1 MSLAD
6 RSEVLLERVVMA
18 REGGHQRA
26 GQVEM
31 VRAVA
36 NAIEEGR
43 HLVVEAGTGT
53 GKSFAYLVPALASGQ
68 RVVVSTATKSLQDQL
83 GERDLPFIAEALRE
97 ELSVT
102 TAVVKGRGSYLCL
115 SRLEEHLEGAGW
127 SRQEGL
133 FDRGTT
139 LPDEL
144 QKLVEWAA
152 ETDSGDR
159 DAMPFE
165 VEDWS
170 EYSVAG
176 MECPGREACPQ
187 GKECFAMAALEKAER
202 ADVVVVNHHLY
213 GAYLAADKAIL
224 PEHRFVVFD
233 EAHRLEDT
241 MASALG
247 VELAGW
253 RVWQLVRSARAL
265 PLIVGSAVAT
275 RLTRALT
282 GAATAL
288 DKSLADTRPGR
299 FQDPSDLAASGALER
314 LLLVVDDLV
323 ATVRSATP
331 STPAGVGAKARL
343 LRLSGH
349 MLGDLDFV
357 ATMDAGLVGWVEGGA
372 RPSLKVAPI
381 DVAGLLRFH
390 LLDEVTIIATSAT
403 LSVGGDLSPT
413 ARALGL
419 TADDHTRLF
428 VQSPFDYRTQ
438 ACLYVAASL
447 PDPRSEEWA
456 DQALDE
462 AAALLALSGGR
473 GLLLTTSYRMLDRA
487 AERLAGETSYRLL
500 VQGELP
506 KQALVREF
514 EEDETSVLAAT
525 MGFWEGL
532 DIPGRSLQVVII
544 DKLPFPRPDDPL
556 WQARRELAEA
566 EGLSSFAAVDLP
578 RAAVLLAQGSGR
590 LIRSVDDR
598 GLVVVLDPRLAK
610 ARYGS
615 ALIAALPDMAR
626 TADPEVAREFLRR
639 MRTEET

>member
-6 RSEVLLERVVMA
+6 RSEPLLERVVAA
-18 REGGHQRA
+18 REGGHHRA

-31 VRAVA
+31 SRAVA
-36 NAIEEGR
+36 DAIEQGR

-53 GKSFAYLVPALASGQ
+53 GKSFAYLVPAVACGS

-83 GERDLPFIAEALRE
+83 GERDLPFIAEALGD
-97 ELSVT
+97 ELSVA

-115 SRLEEHLEGAGW
+115 SRLEEHLEEAGW
-127 SRQEGL
+127 RRQEGL
-133 FDRGTT
+133 FGQSVDV
-139 LPDEL
+139 PDEL
-144 QKLVEWAA
+144 RALVEWAA

-187 GKECFAMAALEKAER
+187 GQECFAMAALDRAAE

-213 GAYLAADKAIL
+213 GAYLASEKTIL
-224 PEHRFVVFD
+224 PEHAVVIFD

-253 RVWQLVRSARAL
+253 RVWQLVRSARSL
-265 PLIVGSAVAT
+265 PLVVGTAAAT
-275 RLTRALT
+275 RLVRSLS

-288 DKSLADTRPGR
+288 DKALGQARPGR
-299 FQDPSDLAASGALER
+299 FHDPAELEAADALTR
-314 LLLVVDDLV
+314 LLSVVDDLV
-323 ATVRSATP
+323 ATVRAASPA
-331 STPAGVGAKARL
+331 TPAGQGAKARL

-357 ATMDAGLVGWVEGGA
+357 ATMSEGLVGWVEGGA
-372 RPSLKVAPI
+372 RPALKVAPV
-381 DVAGLLRFH
+381 DVAGLLRHH
-390 LLDEVTIIATSAT
+390 LLGDVTVIATSAT
-403 LSVGGDLSPT
+403 LSVGGDLGPT

-419 TADDHTRLF
+419 GPDDHSRLF

-438 ACLYVAASL
+438 ACLYAAASL
-447 PDPRSEEWA
+447 PDPRSDEWA
-456 DQALDE
+456 EAALDE
-462 AAALLALSGGR
+462 AADLLEISGGR
-473 GLLLTTSYRMLDRA
+473 GLMLTTSHRMLGRA
-487 AERLAGETSYRLL
+487 AERLVGVGSFRLL

-514 EEDETSVLAAT
+514 EEDETSVLVAT

-532 DIPGRSLQVVII
+532 DVPGRSLQVVII

-556 WQARRELAEA
+556 WQARREVAEA

-598 GLVVVLDPRLAK
+598 GLVAVLDPRLAR

-615 ALIAALPDMAR
+615 ALIQALPDMAR
-626 TADPEVAREFLRR
+626 TADPAVAREFLTRLR
-639 MRTEET
+639 A

>member
-1 MSLAD
+1 ML
-6 RSEVLLERVVMA
+6 
-18 REGGHQRA
+18 
-26 GQVEM
+26 
-31 VRAVA
+31 RAVA
-36 NAIEEGR
+36 DAIEQGR
-43 HLVVEAGTGT
+43 HLVVQAGTGT
-53 GKSFAYLVPALASGQ
+53 GKSFAYLVPALASGR

-83 GERDLPFIAEALRE
+83 GERDLPFIAKALAD

-115 SRLEEHLEGAGW
+115 SLLEEHLEAAGW

-133 FDRGTT
+133 FHDDIE
-139 LPDEL
+139 LPGEL
-144 QKLVEWAA
+144 RSLVEWAA
-152 ETDSGDR
+152 VTDSGDR

-165 VEDWS
+165 VDDWS
-170 EYSVAG
+170 DYSVAG

-187 GKECFAMAALEKAER
+187 GKECFAMAALDRAET

-213 GAYLAADKAIL
+213 GAYLASDKSIL
-224 PEHRFVVFD
+224 PEHRVVVFD

-253 RVWQLVRSARAL
+253 RVWQLVRSSRSL
-265 PLIVGSAVAT
+265 PLIVGSAAAA
-275 RLTRALT
+275 RLVRALT
-282 GAATAL
+282 SAANSL
-288 DKSLADTRPGR
+288 DKALGETRPGR
-299 FQDPSDLAASGALER
+299 FEDPSELAAAGALER
-314 LLLVVDDLV
+314 LLSVVDDLV
-323 ATVRSATP
+323 ATVRTATP
-331 STPAGVGAKARL
+331 STPAGLGAKARL

-357 ATMDAGLVGWVEGGA
+357 ATMEDGLVGWVEGGA
-372 RPSLKVAPI
+372 RPALKVAPVDI
-381 DVAGLLRFH
+381 AGLLRHH
-390 LLDEVTIIATSAT
+390 LLDEITIIATSAT
-403 LSVGGDLSPT
+403 LSVGGDLRAT

-419 TADDHTRLF
+419 KADDHSELF
-428 VQSPFDYRTQ
+428 VDSPFDYRTQ

-447 PDPRSEEWA
+447 PDPRSDEWA
-456 DQALDE
+456 EAALDE
-462 AAALLALSGGR
+462 AAALLAISGGR
-473 GLLLTTSYRMLDRA
+473 GLLLTTSHRMLGRA

-514 EEDETSVLAAT
+514 EDDETSVLVAT

-556 WQARRELAEA
+556 WQARRELAQA
-566 EGLSSFAAVDLP
+566 EGLSSFAVVDLP
-578 RAAVLLAQGSGR
+578 RAGILLAQGSGR

-598 GLVVVLDPRLAK
+598 GLVAVLDPRLAK
-610 ARYGS
+610 ARYGTS
-615 ALIAALPDMAR
+615 LIRALPDMAR

-639 MRTEET
+639 MRKEE

>member
-6 RSEVLLERVVMA
+6 RSEALLGDVIAA
-18 REGGHQRA
+18 REGGHRRD
-26 GQVEM
+26 GQVAM

-36 NAIEEGR
+36 EAIENGR

-53 GKSFAYLVPALASGQ
+53 GKSFAYLIPALASGQ

-83 GERDLPFIAEALRE
+83 GERDLPFIAQALRSQ
-97 ELSVT
+97 LAVK

-115 SRLEEHLEGAGW
+115 SLLEERLEGVGW

-133 FDRGTT
+133 FGQEVD

-144 QKLVEWAA
+144 RNLVEWAA

-187 GKECFAMAALEKAER
+187 GAECFAMAALDRAAE
-202 ADVVVVNHHLY
+202 ADVIVVNHHLY
-213 GAYLAADKAIL
+213 GAYLASEKTIL
-224 PEHRFVVFD
+224 PEHSFVIFD

-247 VELAGW
+247 VELAAW
-253 RVWQLVRSARAL
+253 RVWQLVRSARSL
-265 PLIVGSAVAT
+265 PLIVGAAAAT
-275 RLTRALT
+275 RLTRAL
-282 GAATAL
+282 GSAAPAL
-288 DKSLADTRPGR
+288 DKALRDTQPGR
-299 FQDPSDLAASGALER
+299 FQDPSELAAADALER
-314 LLLVVDDLV
+314 LLTVVDDLV
-323 ATVRSATP
+323 ATVRTANP

-349 MLGDLDFV
+349 MLGDLDYV
-357 ATMDAGLVGWVEGGA
+357 ATMEEGLVGWVEGGA
-372 RPSLKVAPI
+372 RPALKVAPV
-381 DVAGLLRFH
+381 DVASLLRLH
-390 LLDEVTIIATSAT
+390 LLDDITVIATSAT

-413 ARALGL
+413 ARSLGMV
-419 TADDHTRLF
+419 ADDHTRLF
-428 VQSPFDYRTQ
+428 VQSPFDYRAQ
-438 ACLYVAASL
+438 ACLYVAAGL
-447 PDPRSEEWA
+447 PDPRSPEWA
-456 DQALDE
+456 DAALDE
-462 AAALLALSGGR
+462 AAALLAISGGR
-473 GLLLTTSYRMLDRA
+473 GLLLTTSYRMLDKA
-487 AERLAGETSYRLL
+487 AERLASESGYRLL

-506 KQALVREF
+506 KQALVRAF
-514 EEDETSVLAAT
+514 EEDETSVLVAT

-532 DIPGRSLQVVII
+532 DIPGRSLSVVII

-556 WQARRELAEA
+556 WQARREVAEA
-566 EGLSSFAAVDLP
+566 EGLSAFAAVDLP

-590 LIRSVDDR
+590 LIRSVDDK
-598 GLVVVLDPRLAK
+598 GLVAVLDPRLAK

-615 ALIAALPDMAR
+615 ALIQALPDMAR
-626 TADPEVAREFLRR
+626 TADPMVAAEFLRR
-639 MRTEET
+639 VVGER